1 MTNLVYK
8 TLFQPYFNMYSISMP
23 FQYMPWEKLLMIV
36 GETGAHLSI
45 HQTQGQQTVG
55 QNVLVSMEIYTI
67 LYLTPELKKKNWAGA
82 WVNIYI
88 LAELADLQWTTLL
101 EFFQDLNGL
110 NTNFIHATEQ
120 LF

>member
-1 MTNLVYK
+1 MTNLVNK
-8 TLFQPYFNMYSISMP
+8 TLFQPYFNTYAISMP
-23 FQYMPWEKLLMIV
+23 FQYMPREKLLIIV
-36 GETGAHLSI
+36 GETGAHLPI

-55 QNVLVSMEIYTI
+55 KNVLISMEIYTI
-67 LYLTPELKKKNWAGA
+67 PYLTPEVKKNWAGA

-88 LAELADLQWTTLL
+88 LVELADLQWTTLL

-110 NTNFIHATEQ
+110 NTDFIHDTEQ